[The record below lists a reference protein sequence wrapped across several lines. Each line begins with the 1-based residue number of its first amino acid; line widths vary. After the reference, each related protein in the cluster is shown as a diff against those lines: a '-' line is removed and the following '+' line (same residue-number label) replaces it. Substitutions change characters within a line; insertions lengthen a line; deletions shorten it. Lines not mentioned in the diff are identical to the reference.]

1 MIEHDIEEYLEQ
13 EWTGSADSLLE
24 LREVTFLLQRAKSE
38 IEHLRKA
45 ETAISQLESLKYY
58 DSWIKLADSWI
69 ESPETDFK
77 VFLNNFMETN
87 DPEKPTQ
94 MIY

>member
-1 MIEHDIEEYLEQ
+1 MIEHDIEEYLKQ
-13 EWTGSADSLLE
+13 EWTGGDDSLIE
-24 LREVTFLLQRAKSE
+24 LKSVTFLLQRAKSE

-58 DSWIKLADSWI
+58 DSWLKLADSWMS
-69 ESPETDFK
+69 SPETDFK
-77 VFLNNFMETN
+77 IFLNNFMETN

-94 MIY
+94 ILY

>member
-1 MIEHDIEEYLEQ
+1 MIEQRINDFLE
-13 EWTGSADSLLE
+13 DSGQ
-24 LREVTFLLQRAKSE
+24 EVTPDELIESLVKLLSE
-38 IEHLRKA
+38 SQAESEHLRKA
-45 ETAISQLESLKYY
+45 ETAISQLESLKYF

-77 VFLNNFMETN
+77 IFLNSFMETN
-87 DPEKPTQ
+87 DTEKLTQ

>member
-1 MIEHDIEEYLEQ
+1 MIEHNINEYLLDLGCSDPVKELMFFK
-13 EWTGSADSLLE
+13 LLE
-24 LREVTFLLQRAKSE
+24 SAQTE

-69 ESPETDFK
+69 ELPETDFK
-77 VFLNNFMETN
+77 IFLNNFMEAN
-87 DPEKPTQ
+87 DPEKPAPFL
-94 MIY
+94 Y

>member
-1 MIEHDIEEYLEQ
+1 MIEHDINEYLEQ
-13 EWTGSADSLLE
+13 EWKGSADSLVE
-24 LREVTFLLQRAKSE
+24 LRDMVLLLQQVQTE
-38 IEHLRKA
+38 IERLRKA
-45 ETAISQLESLKYY
+45 ETAIKQLESLKYF
-58 DSWIKLADSWI
+58 DTWIKLADSWV

-87 DPEKPTQ
+87 DPEQPTQ

>member
-1 MIEHDIEEYLEQ
+1 MIEHDINEYLEQ
-13 EWTGSADSLLE
+13 EWKGSADSLVE
-24 LREVTFLLQRAKSE
+24 LRDMVLLLQQVQTE

-45 ETAISQLESLKYY
+45 ETAISQLESLKYF

-77 VFLNNFMETN
+77 AFLNNFMEAN
-87 DPEKPTQ
+87 DPESPTQ
-94 MIY
+94 ILY